1 LGYALSG
8 FPSFLLFLSLS
19 RCASRPVGLSPL
31 RFALVEFCV
40 QKKNRNYFLLSDIDT
55 RSLPMS
61 APASSTSAPA
71 SSASSASGGSA
82 AVLPSPTILLQ
93 ATKLAMEQ
101 DRAIL
106 LDYYEQTANGTA
118 FLGEDPETKERILV
132 KSKEEF
138 TSLIKKLYKVGDD
151 FIILTENSIYIV
163 SGKIQKR
170 KVNLAALQE
179 AYDAL

>member
-1 LGYALSG
+1 
-8 FPSFLLFLSLS
+8 
-19 RCASRPVGLSPL
+19 
-31 RFALVEFCV
+31 
-40 QKKNRNYFLLSDIDT
+40 
-55 RSLPMS
+55 M
-61 APASSTSAPA
+61 SAPA
-71 SSASSASGGSA
+71 SSASTSSASAASA
-82 AVLPSPTILLQ
+82 ASSPAPSAPLPSATILLQ
-93 ATKLAMEQ
+93 ATKLAIEQ